1 MLVPAFVG
9 MVLVALIVGSAQ
21 AAEPEVIPLAR
32 LSHIHGLA
40 ADPAD
45 PKRLYVATH
54 HGLYLAGPGP
64 TAARV
69 SQTTDD
75 LMGFSPHPGRPGVFY
90 ASGHPA
96 GGGNLGVI
104 ISSDSGRSWQPLS
117 PGAGG
122 PVDFHGLA
130 VSPANPMVLYGVFR
144 GLQVSRNGGLT
155 WQTVGPAPERL
166 IALAG
171 GADNADTLFAATE
184 SGLQISRD
192 GGKRWSRAHPE
203 ARPFTAVTTA
213 PDKSVWAYAYG
224 LGVLRAD
231 AEGKSWERLGAL
243 TGDDHL
249 LYLVA
254 ANDRLYGLSR
264 AGLMTSGDGGKSWQP
279 FGS

>member
-1 MLVPAFVG
+1 MRAS
-9 MVLVALIVGSAQ
+9 VLAAIVVAALTGAPIQ
-21 AAEPEVIPLAR
+21 AAEPETIPLAR

-104 ISSDSGRSWQPLS
+104 ISNDSGRSWQPLS

-130 VSPANPMVLYGVFR
+130 VSPANPLVLYGVFR
-144 GLQVSRNGGLT
+144 GLQTSRNGGLT
-155 WQTVGPAPERL
+155 WQPVGPAPERL

-171 GADNADTLFAATE
+171 GAGDADTLLAATE
-184 SGLQISRD
+184 SGLKVSRD
-192 GGKRWSRAHPE
+192 GGKRWAAAHPE
-203 ARPFTAVTTA
+203 SRPFTAVTTA
-213 PDKSVWAYAYG
+213 PDGTVWAYAYG
-224 LGVLRAD
+224 LGLLRAD
-231 AEGKSWERLGAL
+231 ADGKTWERRGAL
-243 TGDDHL
+243 AGDDYL

-254 ANDRLYGLSR
+254 AGDRLYALSR
-264 AGLMTSGDGGKSWQP
+264 AGLMTSGDGGRSWQP